1 MTSNG
6 PVKVNETMRFEIDLG
21 KLGTGTCMW
30 VDLGDNSPLHVFGN
44 QSCPGQINVDSI
56 NPNIVAVPRMMYT
69 YKPPDTQYITISH
82 VYARVASY
90 NIRMNASNAISTV
103 NHEMLGV
110 VLPYVCKNPNVT
122 IEGTNFL
129 FEFLCLL
136 TDYY

>member
-1 MTSNG
+1 
-6 PVKVNETMRFEIDLG
+6 
-21 KLGTGTCMW
+21 
-30 VDLGDNSPLHVFGN
+30 
-44 QSCPGQINVDSI
+44 
-56 NPNIVAVPRMMYT
+56 MYT

-82 VYARVASY
+82 VYTRVASY

-136 TDYY
+136 TDYYWNAC

>member
-82 VYARVASY
+82 VYARVASVLGSLVFCFLSWTDAK
-90 NIRMNASNAISTV
+90 N
-103 NHEMLGV
+103 EM
-110 VLPYVCKNPNVT
+110 P
-122 IEGTNFL
+122 FL
-129 FEFLCLL
+129 SAGND
-136 TDYY
+136 TQ